1 MVKPLL
7 WECINKWECINFLL
21 VDWYQQMA
29 ISKSLPVLNLN
40 LPILKT
46 LWSVYLRWNSKFD
59 FRWDWMFCWD
69 LCNVITG
76 GNWVLS
82 WDCFSR
88 WTLYPSGN
96 YVIFI
101 VAYWYRRRNSGPQNR
116 EIYISLHWN
125 FLFQGVSSIENWR
138 KTYSQ
143 VRKYV

>member
-7 WECINKWECINFLL
+7 WECIKKWECINFML
-21 VDWYQQMA
+21 VDWYQQMP

-40 LPILKT
+40 LLILKT
-46 LWSVYLRWNSKFD
+46 LWSVYLRWNIN
-59 FRWDWMFCWD
+59 
-69 LCNVITG
+69 LILG
-76 GNWVLS
+76 GTE
-82 WDCFSR
+82 CFAGTYVMSLQVGIGSLVGTVFPGE
-88 WTLYPSGN
+88 TLYPSGN

-143 VRKYV
+143 IRKYV